1 MNVAVIGIVGSTHSR
16 LLGVSVS
23 SNSETNE
30 GAFLLTQALL
40 QIVASRVAMEPSV
53 NFSSPLVLVGAA
65 LAVDGSLT
73 P

>member
-53 NFSSPLVLVGAA
+53 NFS
-65 LAVDGSLT
+65 
-73 P
+73 